1 MASKKVCEQN
11 YKWDLI
17 QKHWE
22 LEVKKKD
29 SLEILGYKQVTV
41 YGR

>member
-1 MASKKVCEQN
+1 MGFNPETFRTR
-11 YKWDLI
+11 
-17 QKHWE
+17 
-22 LEVKKKD
+22 EVKKKD